1 VPPGH
6 QLIDALA
13 RQLDHELAADEHRED
28 LLAVAERAA
37 AKPAAARRRQYPV
50 LAEELIDQVFVA
62 LLRRHA
68 SSMPPQA
75 TSVA

>member
-1 VPPGH
+1 VTLGH

-13 RQLDHELAADEHRED
+13 GQLDHELAA
-28 LLAVAERAA
+28 AE
-37 AKPAAARRRQYPV
+37 PAAARRRQYPV
-50 LAEELIDQVFVA
+50 LAEELLDQVFVA